1 MKKPVILMIHGFG
14 GGIEE
19 IELLHMCL
27 EQAGFLCRSFVLPG
41 HKNKGK
47 IKGAKAADFIAAALQ
62 EYDLLATPEQTVALV
77 GFSMGGLLGLQLAV
91 LRTPAALVMI
101 NTPVYIGNAASVL
114 HWLGDDWKHGRKYH
128 WHRITS
134 SMTKQNLK
142 ANWAFWR
149 LRQATLPL
157 AAEVHLPVFIGQ
169 SIYDETVDRKSAAWW
184 DRHLVTDTKQLHY
197 YRRSWHKI
205 CDSEDLPLL
214 CRDIT
219 AFLNGLWQDINQQM
233 EP

>member
-14 GGIEE
+14 GGIRE
-19 IELLHMCL
+19 IEPLQACL
-27 EQAGFLCRSFVLPG
+27 ENEGFFCRSFVLPG
-41 HKNKGK
+41 HNSKGK
-47 IKGAKAADFIAAALQ
+47 IHGAKAADFIAAALR
-62 EYDLLATPEQTVALV
+62 EYDLLTSQESPVALV

-91 LRTPAALVMI
+91 LRAPAALVLI
-101 NTPVYIGNAASVL
+101 NTPVYIGNAASLV
-114 HWLGDDWKHGRKYH
+114 HWLGDDIKRGKIYH
-128 WHRITS
+128 WHRITT
-134 SMTKQNLK
+134 SMVKQNLK

-157 AAEVHLPVFIGQ
+157 VSKIHLPVLIGQ

-184 DRHLVTDTKQLHY
+184 DRHLCADSKELHY
-197 YRRSWHKI
+197 YRHSWHKI

-219 AFLNGLWQDINQQM
+219 NFLNGLILL
-233 EP
+233 